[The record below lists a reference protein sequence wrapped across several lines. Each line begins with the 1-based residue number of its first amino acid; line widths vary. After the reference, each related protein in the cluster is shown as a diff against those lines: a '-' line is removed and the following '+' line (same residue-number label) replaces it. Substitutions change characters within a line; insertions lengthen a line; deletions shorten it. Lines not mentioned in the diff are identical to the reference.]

1 MLATILQP
9 TYEND
14 EACYRVELHALEEVD
29 PAAAARFGTIETHSE
44 ADCHIRIETH
54 SEADCLVKT
63 LWAAPGGA
71 FRVGQLVQLVDGAHD
86 DAHDARDGA
95 RDARDG
101 ARDAHDNAHD
111 GARMHAG
118 LDARGG
124 GARLARVCGTEAH
137 GGTLWY
143 LCRLVRDGWGLWDP

>member
-14 EACYRVELHALEEVD
+14 EACYRVELHALEEED
-29 PAAAARFGTIETHSE
+29 PAAASIFGT
-44 ADCHIRIETH
+44 IETH

-71 FRVGQLVQLVDGAHD
+71 FRVGQLVQLVDDAHD
-86 DAHDARDGA
+86 DAHG
-95 RDARDG
+95 
-101 ARDAHDNAHD
+101 DAHDD
-111 GARMHAG
+111 ARSHAG
-118 LDARGG
+118 LYARGG

-143 LCRLVRDGWGLWDP
+143 LCRLVRDGWGLGDPAPSF

>member
-1 MLATILQP
+1 VLATILQP

-29 PAAAARFGTIETHSE
+29 PAAAAIFGTIETHSE

-86 DAHDARDGA
+86 DAHDAHDNA
-95 RDARDG
+95 H
-101 ARDAHDNAHD
+101 DAHDNAHD
-111 GARMHAG
+111 GARMQAG
-118 LDARGG
+118 LDARGR